1 MLLTEEEIREL
12 TNRKQRS
19 AQAMVLNALGI
30 THKVRPDGSLVVL
43 RAHVEHELGYRT
55 PPAKQEKEFK
65 PDWGAIAVMEA
76 EDAERRKLQQK
87 AKIARGHQVRK
98 KPD

>member
-1 MLLTEEEIREL
+1 MFLTEEEIREL

-19 AQAMVLNALGI
+19 AQVMVLNALGI

-55 PPAKQEKEFK
+55 PPPAKKEKEFE
-65 PDWGAIAVMEA
+65 PNSAFLRLEPRTLREGWRMSTLRAAGINLVM
-76 EDAERRKLQQK
+76 
-87 AKIARGHQVRK
+87 
-98 KPD
+98 